1 MKRQFTNVF
10 RLFRRRRILDRA
22 GRRWSSIG
30 RDTRVAG
37 GIADRDNCVVHGRVN
52 GPVQL
57 DGTLVIAQGAIVD
70 GAVHARNVIVAGE
83 VRGDVRAARRVEIQV
98 NGVVKGDLHC
108 PAVAIARG
116 ARHDGEHRGPG
127 EARKLLFEERRRE
140 PVNPPANS

>member
-1 MKRQFTNVF
+1 MHRQFTNIF

-37 GIADRDNCVVHGRVN
+37 GIADRDNCIVHGRVN
-52 GPVQL
+52 GAVQL
-57 DGTLVIAQGAIVD
+57 DGTLVIAKGALIV

-83 VRGDVRAARRVEIQV
+83 VRGEVRAARRVEIQV
-98 NGVVKGDLHC
+98 DGVVKGDLHS

-116 ARHDGEHRGPG
+116 ARHEGEHRGPG

-140 PVNPPANS
+140 PADMQAGP